1 MLTAAPRARTTR
13 PCARMA
19 PAPTWISPRITA
31 ERAISG
37 CGWSTSIWFKLT
49 ATHRPHGRPGV
60 RPVVP
65 DTTRALAARLPG
77 PALREQ
83 RSGAGLPGQRL
94 VKPSV
99 GRWALGAPRNGDR
112 GPAGLSPQGAHRD
125 EELYGRGRLCAYSG
139 GGSWFLSAP

>member
-13 PCARMA
+13 PCARIA
-19 PAPTWISPRITA
+19 PAPTWTSPRITA

-65 DTTRALAARLPG
+65 DTTRAPAARPPG
-77 PALREQ
+77 PAPRQQ
-83 RSGAGLPGQRL
+83 RAHRDQELIRAGAGL
-94 VKPSV
+94 
-99 GRWALGAPRNGDR
+99 ALTQAVD
-112 GPAGLSPQGAHRD
+112 HR
-125 EELYGRGRLCAYSG
+125 C
-139 GGSWFLSAP
+139 LSAPVWRT

>member
-1 MLTAAPRARTTR
+1 MLTAPPCARTTR
-13 PCARMA
+13 PCARIA
-19 PAPTWISPRITA
+19 PAPTWTSPRITA

-83 RSGAGLPGQRL
+83 R
-94 VKPSV
+94 
-99 GRWALGAPRNGDR
+99 
-112 GPAGLSPQGAHRD
+112 PQGAHRD
-125 EELYGRGRLCAYSG
+125 EELTRAGVGLVLTQAVG
-139 GGSWFLSAP
+139 HGFLSAPVWRTAAAAFRAATRIGSQTGANGGA